1 MRSSHG
7 KTPEELVDVTKCKE
21 MLPVIQAAKQSKE
34 VISRNFINWC
44 KTGDIE
50 SVKANI
56 RMVDVNYQ
64 DNVHKNTGLL
74 FKKALKILI
83 FLQKFT
89 QQK

>member
-1 MRSSHG
+1 MKYSFATGPLPTLRG
-7 KTPEELVDVTKCKE
+7 GNVIGVTKCKE
-21 MLPVIQAAKQSKE
+21 MLPVIQAAKHSKE

-64 DNVHKNTGLL
+64 DSVHKNTG
-74 FKKALKILI
+74 
-83 FLQKFT
+83 
-89 QQK
+89 